1 MPACPASSAPATR
14 RVLRGGILL
23 DQPTS
28 RQDLDERPS
37 TITDSARRLVLAAV
51 MMAIFMAAIDISI
64 VATAMPTIVAA
75 LGGFQ
80 LFSWTFA
87 AYLLAQAVTI
97 PIYGRLADLYGRK
110 HVFFAGASLFLLG
123 STLCGFAWGMVPLIL
138 FRALQGAGA
147 GAIQPIATTIVG
159 DIYGPAERAR
169 IQGYISGVWGVAA
182 IIGPILGAF
191 LVQHVSWSF
200 VFWINLPI
208 GAATFVMFSRFLHEH
223 QQRHRHRID
232 YLGSVLMVLG
242 AGGIMLALMQVGNS
256 GEVVTIAGLVLV
268 GAIALTALAAHE
280 RSAPEPLLPLN
291 LWRNRV
297 VVIGCLAGFTNGA
310 LMMSLSAF
318 LPTYVQGAM
327 GRSPTAAGIALAAS
341 SVSWTFASI
350 ASGRLMIR
358 TSYRLAAGI
367 GGVCLVAGSLVL
379 MTLNPSDSLL
389 WVGTGALLNG
399 IGMGFCN
406 TAFIVSTQASVGWN
420 ERGMA
425 TSSMMFMRMV
435 GSSVGA
441 AVFGAIVNFGIHR
454 QLPEAGDA
462 VNRLMQ
468 PAARQ
473 MLDAGEL
480 TRLTEAIA
488 SSVHIV
494 YVIAALVA
502 VLSFGLALA
511 LPARLSPTRHASF
524 TDPTGGRQSPS
535 SAGRKS

>member
-1 MPACPASSAPATR
+1 
-14 RVLRGGILL
+14 LL
-23 DQPTS
+23 DQPAS
-28 RQDLDERPS
+28 RQELREPL
-37 TITDSARRLVLAAV
+37 TTAAQPARRLVLAAV

-64 VATAMPTIVAA
+64 VATAMPSIVAE
-75 LGGFQ
+75 LGGFH

-110 HVFFAGASLFLLG
+110 RVFFAGAGLFMIG
-123 STLCGFAWGMVPLIL
+123 SALSGLAWGMVPLVL
-138 FRALQGAGA
+138 FRGLQGAGA
-147 GAIQPIATTIVG
+147 GAIQPIAATIVG

-169 IQGYISGVWGVAA
+169 VQGWISGVWGVAA
-182 IIGPILGAF
+182 ILGPPLGAF
-191 LVQHVSWSF
+191 LVEHVSWSF

-208 GAATFVMFSRFLHEH
+208 GAATFVMFSLFLHERR
-223 QQRHRHRID
+223 QPRRHRID

-242 AGGIMLALMQVGNS
+242 AGGVMLALMQVGHS
-256 GEVVTIAGLVLV
+256 GEPVTIAALALG
-268 GAIALTALAAHE
+268 GLTALTVLAVHE
-280 RSAPEPLLPLN
+280 RSAPEPLLPMG

-297 VVIGCLAGFTNGA
+297 VAVGCLAGFANGA
-310 LMMSLSAF
+310 VMMSLSAF

-327 GRSPTAAGIALAAS
+327 GRSPAAAGITLAAS

-358 TSYRLAAGI
+358 TSYRMAAGV
-367 GGVCLVAGSLVL
+367 GGVSLVAGSLML
-379 MTLNPSDSLL
+379 MALDPSRSLL
-389 WVGTGALLNG
+389 WAATGALLNG

-406 TAFIVSTQASVGWN
+406 TAFIVSTQASVTWN

-441 AVFGAIVNFGIHR
+441 AIFGAIVNFGVHR

-473 MLDAGEL
+473 LLGAAEL
-480 TRLTEAIA
+480 ARLTEAIA
-488 SSVHIV
+488 SSVHVV
-494 YVIAALVA
+494 YVIAGVVS
-502 VLSFGLALA
+502 VLSLFLALA
-511 LPARLSPTRHASF
+511 LPARLSPIRPLTRQ
-524 TDPTGGRQSPS
+524 P
-535 SAGRKS
+535 

>member
-1 MPACPASSAPATR
+1 
-14 RVLRGGILL
+14 LL
-23 DQPTS
+23 DQPAV
-28 RQDLDERPS
+28 RPDLEQRLSAEDQ
-37 TITDSARRLVLAAV
+37 SARRLVLAAV
-51 MMAIFMAAIDISI
+51 MMAIFMAAIDLSI
-64 VATAMPTIVAA
+64 VATAMPTIVAE
-75 LGGFQ
+75 LGGFH

-110 HVFFAGASLFLLG
+110 RVFFAGASLFLVG
-123 STLCGFAWGMVPLIL
+123 STLCGLAWGMAPLIL
-138 FRALQGAGA
+138 FRGLQGAGA

-169 IQGYISGVWGVAA
+169 VQGYISGVWGVAA
-182 IIGPILGAF
+182 VIGPTLGAF

-208 GAATFVMFSRFLHEH
+208 GAATFAMFSRFLHEH
-223 QQRHRHRID
+223 QHPRRHRID

-242 AGGIMLALMQVGNS
+242 AGGVMLALMQIGNS
-256 GEVVTIAGLVLV
+256 GEVVTIAGLLAIGV
-268 GAIALTALAAHE
+268 IALTALAAQE
-280 RSAPEPLLPLN
+280 RAASEPLLPLN

-297 VVIGCLAGFTNGA
+297 VVVGCLAGFANGA
-310 LMMSLSAF
+310 LMMSQSAF

-327 GRSPTAAGIALAAS
+327 GRSPAAAGMVLAAS
-341 SVSWTFASI
+341 SVSWTFASV

-379 MTLNPSDSLL
+379 MTLVPSATLL
-389 WVGTGALLNG
+389 WAAMGALLNG

-406 TAFIVSTQASVGWN
+406 TAFIVSTQASVEWN

-441 AVFGAIVNFGIHR
+441 SVFGAIVNFGIHR
-454 QLPEAGDA
+454 RLPEAGDA

-473 MLDAGEL
+473 MLDPGEL
-480 TRLTEAIA
+480 ARLTDAIA
-488 SSVHIV
+488 SSVHAV
-494 YVIAALVA
+494 YVIAGLVA
-502 VLSFGLALA
+502 LSSLFLALA
-511 LPARLSPTRHASF
+511 LPARLNPTRPL
-524 TDPTGGRQSPS
+524 TQQP
-535 SAGRKS
+535 